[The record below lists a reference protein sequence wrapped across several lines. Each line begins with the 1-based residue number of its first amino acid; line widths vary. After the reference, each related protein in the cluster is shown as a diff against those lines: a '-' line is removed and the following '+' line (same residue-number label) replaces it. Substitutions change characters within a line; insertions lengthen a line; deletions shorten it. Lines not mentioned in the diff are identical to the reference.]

1 MADLARLNIAV
12 NTRGARQQLGAF
24 RTAMATTS
32 RAVTNQVNRIQ
43 GSFRSVTSAIFG
55 LQGALAGVGLA
66 LGAGAIVNK
75 FAPRPFKN
83 GFNGCF
89 W

>member
-24 RTAMATTS
+24 RTAMATTN

-43 GSFRSVTSAIFG
+43 GSFREC
-55 LQGALAGVGLA
+55 
-66 LGAGAIVNK
+66 N
-75 FAPRPFKN
+75 
-83 GFNGCF
+83 
-89 W
+89 